1 MTELGS
7 GTKIPSLWR
16 MSALLDTCLEK
27 VTEQVLPRLDEIWS
41 RLQELKSGSD
51 FVPA

>member
-1 MTELGS
+1 MTELGC

-27 VTEQVLPRLDEIWS
+27 VEEQVLPRLDETGAGY
-41 RLQELKSGSD
+41 RKPQSGSD
-51 FVPA
+51 SVRA